1 MLTERFYRVQMNAL
15 NINLKDHGGVI
26 PKNVLKCKM
35 LILTSKENHEETVKF
50 FEDNSYFG
58 GDASLFEFFS

>member
-1 MLTERFYRVQMNAL
+1 MLIERFYRVQMNAL

-50 FEDNSYFG
+50 F
-58 GDASLFEFFS
+58 